1 MTMSEPV
8 THDECENHRRCMEN
22 KLKEAIAIEKND
34 REKDFDD
41 MRGWLVRIEQRID
54 GLSSKLSAVIIE
66 LLIGMILALVAIVG
80 THL

>member
-1 MTMSEPV
+1 
-8 THDECENHRRCMEN
+8 MEN
-22 KLKEAIAIEKND
+22 KLKDAIAIEKND

-41 MRGWLVRIEQRID
+41 MRGWVIRIEQRID

-66 LLIGMILALVAIVG
+66 LLIGLILALVAIVG